1 MHFLASSLPHPPLLR
16 RLRNPTSH
24 AEVMMIRKLLLAG
37 TVAALVL
44 TTPLAAQRSS
54 GASFGLTPYAGY
66 IKFGSLVSGPF
77 GTNLR
82 NGGSAVYGAE
92 AQLGLGRAVAL
103 VGNVAYSQPNLE
115 IGAPLIGGLSVGRSS
130 VLLYDAALRLRIPVT
145 AGLPI
150 SPFVQGGAGAVRQS
164 FDIGP
169 ASTHE
174 TNFAYN
180 VGAGADI
187 GLAPRLGLQLMVK
200 DYIGRF
206 DAREATSINVD
217 TKTTHNWAVSAGLR
231 LGL

>member
-1 MHFLASSLPHPPLLR
+1 MF
-16 RLRNPTSH
+16 
-24 AEVMMIRKLLLAG
+24 RKLLLAG
-37 TVAALVL
+37 TVAGFAL
-44 TTPLAAQRSS
+44 TTPLAAQ
-54 GASFGLTPYAGY
+54 ASFGLTPYAGY

-77 GTNLR
+77 GTSLR

-92 AQLGLGRAVAL
+92 AQLGFGRAIAL
-103 VGNVAYSQPNLE
+103 VGNVAYSQPALE
-115 IGAPLIGGLSVGRSS
+115 IGGVSVGRSS
-130 VLLYDAALRLRIPVT
+130 VLLYDAALRLRVPVT

-164 FDIGP
+164 FDVGP

-174 TNFAYN
+174 TSFAYN

-200 DYIGRF
+200 DYIGKF

-217 TKTTHNWAVSAGLR
+217 TKTTHNWAVSAGVR

>member
-1 MHFLASSLPHPPLLR
+1 MF
-16 RLRNPTSH
+16 
-24 AEVMMIRKLLLAG
+24 RKLLLAG
-37 TVAALVL
+37 TVAGLVL
-44 TTPLAAQRSS
+44 ATPLAAQN
-54 GASFGLTPYAGY
+54 SFGLTPYAGY

-77 GTNLR
+77 GTSIR

-92 AQLGLGRAVAL
+92 AQLGLGRAIAL

-115 IGAPLIGGLSVGRSS
+115 IGAPLLGGVSVGRSS
-130 VLLYDAALRLRIPVT
+130 VLLYDAALRLRVPVT

-169 ASTHE
+169 ASTHA

-180 VGAGADI
+180 VGAGADVA
-187 GLAPRLGLQLMVK
+187 LAPRLGLQLMVK
-200 DYIGRF
+200 DYIGKF
-206 DAREATSINVD
+206 DAQEATSIDVK

>member
-1 MHFLASSLPHPPLLR
+1 MTFR
-16 RLRNPTSH
+16 RCAVQATKTSH
-24 AEVMMIRKLLLAG
+24 AEIIMIRKLLLAG
-37 TVAALVL
+37 TVAGLAL
-44 TTPLAAQRSS
+44 TTPLAAQGPS

-66 IKFGSLVSGPF
+66 IKFVSLVSGPF

-92 AQLGLGRAVAL
+92 AQLGLGRAIAL

-130 VLLYDAALRLRIPVT
+130 VLLYDAALRLRVPVT

-164 FDIGP
+164 FDVGP

-187 GLAPRLGLQLMVK
+187 AFAPRLGLQLMVK
-200 DYIGRF
+200 DYIGKF

-217 TKTTHNWAVSAGLR
+217 TKTSHNWAVSAGLR